1 VDAVSRARG
10 WPPSAGPNPA
20 KERPTCGRRDAEHG
34 AAPVG
39 GVPELEDEQ
48 ITDHL
53 QQVFESADMTG
64 NDGQVHLE
72 GESLACLCGFSAATT
87 KELDAHLLKGLT
99 PYDAIGRDGDR
110 HEIICGH

>member
-1 VDAVSRARG
+1 
-10 WPPSAGPNPA
+10 
-20 KERPTCGRRDAEHG
+20 
-34 AAPVG
+34 
-39 GVPELEDEQ
+39 
-48 ITDHL
+48 
-53 QQVFESADMTG
+53 MTG